1 MTRADDGL
9 LDVERAV
16 AEGRL
21 CLGGRRAVGRIELVG
36 GLDEAH
42 AAPAASR
49 RGLEQHRKAHLG
61 SHLPRLVE
69 VDGPVRARDE
79 GHARLGH
86 GLFGRDLVAHRLD
99 GLRPRPDEDEVV
111 VLAREREGSILGEE
125 APARMDGV
133 ALGRGCGGDEG
144 RDAQIAVGRERWPDV
159 NRAVGE
165 ADVEALAVGGRVHGD
180 GLDAELAAGADDA
193 DRDLAAVG
201 DQDALEHEP
210 SRLEL
215 GSFRAPRGRL
225 SAIRSKRRE
234 ARGGPGGSSAR
245 NDTRGRR
252 ADGRSAA
259 RARRG
264 AARTRPAGR
273 SRRTR
278 CARPPRRPP

>member
-21 CLGGRRAVGRIELVG
+21 CLGGRRAVGRIEVVG

-111 VLAREREGSILGEE
+111 VLTREREGSILGEE

-144 RDAQIAVGRERWPDV
+144 RDAQIAVGRERRPDV
-159 NRAVGE
+159 NRALGE

-180 GLDAELAAGADDA
+180 GLDAELATGADDA

-201 DQDALEHEP
+201 DQDPLEHEP

-245 NDTRGRR
+245 KDTRGRR

-264 AARTRPAGR
+264 AARTRPPGR